1 MKYESLRAG
10 HLCVTRYLVLPTR
23 ELAIGLTEGLNA
35 PSIHPILGF
44 AGLVLAK
51 PNRVDILR
59 A

>member
-1 MKYESLRAG
+1 
-10 HLCVTRYLVLPTR
+10 
-23 ELAIGLTEGLNA
+23 LAIGLTEDLNA

-44 AGLVLAK
+44 AALVLAK